1 MKNLKY
7 LIIVLSLYGSTLW
20 AQNTEEHQHHQ
31 KFDIGLEGMIGV
43 SVGNNFY
50 AFNVGGP
57 SLMLRLH
64 KNFKI
69 GVGAFPSFYILN
81 GKTGARLGVS
91 PRIDYKDIVL
101 IAPFY
106 HRDST
111 NEWIWSVGIGYK
123 FHKK

>member
-1 MKNLKY
+1 MFLRFTFIGIFMLFSTWSFAQDTDKNKKGL
-7 LIIVLSLYGSTLW
+7 
-20 AQNTEEHQHHQ
+20 
-31 KFDIGLEGMIGV
+31 DIGLEGMVGV

-57 SLMLRLH
+57 ALMLRL
-64 KNFKI
+64 NQNWKI
-69 GVGAFPSFYILN
+69 GVGALPSFYILN

-91 PRIDYKDIVL
+91 PRLDYKNFVL
-101 IAPFY
+101 IVPFY

-111 NEWIWSVGIGYK
+111 NEWIWSVGMGYK